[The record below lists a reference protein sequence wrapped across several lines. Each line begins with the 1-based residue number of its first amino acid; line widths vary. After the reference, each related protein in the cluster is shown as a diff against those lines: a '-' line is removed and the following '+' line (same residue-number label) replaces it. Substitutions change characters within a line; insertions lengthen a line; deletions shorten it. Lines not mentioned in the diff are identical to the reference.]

1 MNGRRTRFVVCIDAR
16 EYAEVDLDVGKVYRA
31 LPTEKS
37 ARDQGLVRVI
47 DNRSVRDP
55 LERLAALRGLDA
67 LGAVVDRAALE
78 PLLPDPLLRDIEIN
92 LEFRDRVSVEIKK
105 QSYVHSYPAAVR
117 FVD

>member
-47 DNRSVRDP
+47 DNSGEDYLFSADQFVEVKLPR
-55 LERLAALRGLDA
+55 AARQAVLRG
-67 LGAVVDRAALE
+67 R
-78 PLLPDPLLRDIEIN
+78 
-92 LEFRDRVSVEIKK
+92 
-105 QSYVHSYPAAVR
+105 
-117 FVD
+117 